1 MRHDHFSML
10 PDRAFQPR
18 PFGGM
23 TLEGGK
29 GGGSAPS
36 PDPNIGLAQKQLAD
50 LAVEQWDNFKTD
62 IWPEIKEQ
70 YYAQD
75 ARAAEQFELDKTIQ
89 LKQMAIADEE
99 YARRREVFRPIED
112 QQIAEAMEAGGA
124 ADQEKYAA
132 LALGD
137 ARMAADRE
145 GRDAEMRMQSYGI
158 DSQRWSLPR
167 VMVRAV
173 GVNNSALEARAANMA
188 RQGAEQLGWAKRVDA
203 LALGSGQFGNQATST
218 GLALNAG
225 NSALN
230 AGQTSFGNAV
240 GMSGAY
246 NGATSTAMS
255 GWNSVGQL
263 GVDKYK
269 ADVSAYSAQQQAN
282 ASGSAGFGSLAG
294 QLGAAWISKGSDRRI
309 KKNIEFL
316 ATMTNGLG
324 VYSFEYKD
332 EFKPRWGYGQY
343 VGFMADEVEQVVPE
357 AVDVGDDGYKTVN
370 YHMVLEAV

>member
-50 LAVEQWDNFKTD
+50 LAVEQWENFKTD

-158 DSQRWSLPR
+158 DPSAGRYQG
-167 VMVRAV
+167 MVRAV
-173 GVNNSALEARAANMA
+173 GVNNSAIEAAAANRA
-188 RQGAEQLGWAKRVDA
+188 RQGAEQLGWAKRMDA
-203 LALGSGQFGNQATST
+203 LALGSGQFSNQATST

-225 NSALN
+225 NAALN

-246 NGATSTAMS
+246 NGAAGTSMS
-255 GWNSVGQL
+255 GWQSVGQL